1 MEQNKQKLKRKNLLV
16 GWSMALIAIVLYV
29 AAIFYK

>member
-1 MEQNKQKLKRKNLLV
+1 MEQDKEKLKRKNLLV
-16 GWSMALIAIVLYV
+16 GLSMALIAIVLYV

>member
-1 MEQNKQKLKRKNLLV
+1 MEQSKQKLKRKNLLV

-29 AAIFYK
+29 AAIYFN